1 MITKEITK
9 MMIRDLSEELNN
21 LKNKK
26 QKYELLN
33 LDHWIV
39 ADFNRAIETLDA
51 SIDQLLNDLTN
62 FECDEDEEL

>member
-9 MMIRDLSEELNN
+9 MMIRDLSEELTS
-21 LKNKK
+21 LRNKK

-62 FECDEDEEL
+62 FECDEDEEI